1 MSQTQLSQET
11 PPFASGPWPAGS
23 ARDAALPLTALVYRS
38 KARRDL
44 SDSELHRLTVDAQ
57 ERNGRV
63 GITGLLVYDDGRFFQ
78 WIEGPGETVAKMMDS
93 IRNDPRHDGIEILHR
108 KTSWERVFE
117 NWSMKLAVRTP
128 RSDRRL
134 GDVLVPP
141 AELVGQL
148 HRQPATAVD
157 LLSRLAALS
166 DDDTTDPSFLPDQ
179 INRAH
184 LTGQVAAVVKRVLV
198 SAVLPDLARRHGA
211 NDAGPGRYPAS
222 PRVAELVELLLATDQ
237 AAARELITELRLDEG
252 WMLPLASTLF
262 EPAAR
267 RLGDLWSE
275 DQCSEVDVTLGLC
288 RIQAAARLLAHG
300 VPRAKAR
307 ATAMATRRIM
317 PPGRLPA
324 RPASILIAPEPGELH
339 GLGAALE
346 SDALWNAG
354 WSPRCERPSDDAGLE
369 ELVSGSWFDVLDV
382 SFSAAFQREHWLTRL
397 TTTIARARRA
407 SMNPALLVVVG
418 GRIFAERRKT
428 GFQVGADLTS
438 MTASTVDELIT
449 LGMARRNAGSNQSP
463 DVDS

>member
-1 MSQTQLSQET
+1 MSQTQLSQDMS
-11 PPFASGPWPAGS
+11 PCASAPWPA
-23 ARDAALPLTALVYRS
+23 DAARETGLPLTALVYRS
-38 KARRDL
+38 RARRKL
-44 SDSELHRLTVDAQ
+44 SDVELQRLTVDAQ

-78 WIEGPGETVAKMMDS
+78 WIEGPGEHVAQVMNAIS
-93 IRNDPRHDGIEILHR
+93 NDPRHDGIEILHR

-117 NWSMKLAVRTP
+117 NWSMKLAVRTA
-128 RSDRRL
+128 RSDLRL

-148 HRQPATAVD
+148 HRQPATAAE
-157 LLSRLAALS
+157 LLSRLAVLS
-166 DDDTTDPSFLPDQ
+166 DDDSADPSFLPDQ
-179 INRAH
+179 LNRAH
-184 LTGQVAAVVKRVLV
+184 LTGQVAAIVKRVLL

-211 NDAGPGRYPAS
+211 NDPGPGRYPAN

-237 AAARELITELRLDEG
+237 TAARELIKELQDDEG

-300 VPRAKAR
+300 VPRSIAR
-307 ATAMATRRIM
+307 SSRRM
-317 PPGRLPA
+317 VPPGRLPA

-346 SDALWNAG
+346 SEALWNAG
-354 WSPRCERPSDDAGLE
+354 WSPRCERPADDRSLE
-369 ELVSGSWFDVLDV
+369 DLVSGSWFDVLDV
-382 SFSAAFQREHWLTRL
+382 SFSAAFQREHWLSRL

-428 GFQVGADLTS
+428 GLQVGADLTS
-438 MTASTVDELIT
+438 MTASTVDELIR
-449 LGMARRNAGSNQSP
+449 LGMARRAAGSNHFP
-463 DVDS
+463 ELDV

>member
-1 MSQTQLSQET
+1 MSQTQLSQHT
-11 PPFASGPWPAGS
+11 PPCASGPWPAGA
-23 ARDAALPLTALVYRS
+23 ARDADLPLTALVYRS
-38 KARRDL
+38 RARRAL
-44 SDSELHRLTVDAQ
+44 SDTELHRLTLDAQ
-57 ERNGRV
+57 ERNDRA

-78 WIEGPGETVAKMMDS
+78 WIEGPDENVARVMDS

-117 NWSMKLAVRTP
+117 NWSMKLAVRTAP
-128 RSDRRL
+128 TDRRFADAL
-134 GDVLVPP
+134 FPP

-148 HRQPATAVD
+148 HRQPATAAD
-157 LLSRLAALS
+157 LMSRLAVLS
-166 DDDTTDPSFLPDQ
+166 DVDGADPSFLPDQ

-184 LTGQVAAVVKRVLV
+184 LNGQVAAIVKRVLL
-198 SAVLPDLARRHGA
+198 SAVVPDLARSHGA
-211 NDAGPGRYPAS
+211 NDSGPGRYPAN

-237 AAARELITELRLDEG
+237 EAARELIRELQFDEG

-275 DQCSEVDVTLGLC
+275 DQCSEFDVTLGLC
-288 RIQAAARLLAHG
+288 RIQAAARLLAQG
-300 VPRAKAR
+300 VPRSTTR
-307 ATAMATRRIM
+307 ATRRTV
-317 PPGRLPA
+317 PRGRLLA

-346 SDALWNAG
+346 SEALWNAG
-354 WSPRCERPSDDAGLE
+354 WSPRCERPADDRSLE

-382 SFSAAFQREHWLTRL
+382 SFSAAFQREHWLSRL

-428 GFQVGADLTS
+428 SIQVGADLTS
-438 MTASTVDELIT
+438 MTASTVDELIR
-449 LGMARRNAGSNQSP
+449 LAMARRSAGSNLSP
-463 DVDS
+463 DVDV